1 MGAPARHRQLNLLAM
16 SEQVLPSPLAGLH
29 CLPHLRWHTLVC
41 SPDAGR
47 DPRHLASSH
56 HRCSPH
62 RTETKKASP
71 MLREHTDTPPA
82 PPDPTLQDATAR
94 MLQVMEGGSL
104 ALLVALGHD
113 TGLLR
118 TLGDLPP
125 STSAQIADAAGLQE
139 RYVREWLAA
148 ATCGRLI
155 CYQPGEGTYRLPPAA
170 AAVLTGDGADNL
182 ARSLSML
189 GELTRVLP
197 RVRDCFSTGGGTG
210 YRDYPRFQE
219 AMAEESAAVHD
230 AALIDH
236 ILPVTDRTDQLE
248 TGIDVADI
256 GCGRGHAVNLIAQRY
271 PHSRVTGYDFLPE
284 PLEVARAEAAAMGL
298 TNAEF
303 VCRDAAHLE
312 APGQFDLVTAFDA
325 IHDQAYPDRVLAE
338 IRRSLRP
345 GGVFLMVDFRA
356 SSNLEENV
364 ELPWGAYLYTVSLLH
379 CMTIS
384 LGQGGAGLGSG
395 WGTQLATRM
404 LGAAGFTDVQ
414 MTTLDSD
421 PFNVYFRAVA

>member
-1 MGAPARHRQLNLLAM
+1 
-16 SEQVLPSPLAGLH
+16 
-29 CLPHLRWHTLVC
+29 
-41 SPDAGR
+41 
-47 DPRHLASSH
+47 
-56 HRCSPH
+56 
-62 RTETKKASP
+62 
-71 MLREHTDTPPA
+71 MLREHTDTPLP
-82 PPDPTLQDATAR
+82 PPDPTPEEATTR
-94 MLQVMEGGSL
+94 LLQVMADGSL

-139 RYVREWLAA
+139 RYVREWLAG
-148 ATCGRLI
+148 ATCGGLI
-155 CYQPGEGTYRLPPAA
+155 CYRPTDGTYRLPPAA
-170 AAVLTGDGADNL
+170 AAMLTGSGADNV

-197 RVRDCFSTGGGTG
+197 RVRECFRTGGGTS
-210 YRDYPRFQE
+210 YADYPRFQE

-230 AALIDH
+230 VALVEH
-236 ILPVTDRTDQLE
+236 ILPLAGLGSRLE
-248 TGIDVADI
+248 TGIRVADV

-271 PHSRVTGYDFLPE
+271 PNSQVTGYDFLPE
-284 PLEVARAEAAAMGL
+284 PLEDARAEAAGLGL

-303 VCRDAAHLE
+303 VCRDAAHLNE
-312 APGQFDLVTAFDA
+312 EGSFDLVTAFDA
-325 IHDQAYPDRVLAE
+325 IHDQAHPDRVLAE

-345 GGVFLMVDFRA
+345 GGVFLMVDFQA
-356 SSNLEENV
+356 SSNLEDNV
-364 ELPWGAYLYTVSLLH
+364 ALPWGAYLYTVSLLH

-404 LGAAGFTDVQ
+404 LGEAGFTDVQ
-414 MTTLDSD
+414 TTTLESD
-421 PFNVYFRAVA
+421 PFNVYYCARA